1 MKVFV
6 TGAAGFLGSAVV
18 KTTAAAGHRVA
29 ALHRPT
35 SRLAYAGETDG
46 IEAVAGDLRQPGAW
60 REALADCDAVIHC
73 AAAASGDLA
82 TQLAGTVLATENLL
96 AALPQGLG
104 RFVHVSSFSVYDFGA
119 PSAFGSLSEETA
131 LERRPER
138 RDAYTQ
144 TKLLQEEMIRAH
156 CRERSIPLVVIRPGA
171 IYGPGKDWDYG
182 RAMKLGKLDLIFAPA
197 ARMRLVHVDD
207 CARALVGALTAPV
220 EGELVVNV
228 VGEDQPSHWSFHR
241 HAKRAGRDVGT
252 PIPVPY
258 AAVRALGG
266 AAWLASKLFFG
277 GSARL
282 PEMLDLPR
290 QEARWRN
297 LRYSAKR
304 ARTQLGWTE
313 HIRLGDGAKG
323 VTDRR

>member
-6 TGAAGFLGSAVV
+6 TGAAGFLGSAVA
-18 KTTAAAGHRVA
+18 KHAAAAGHDVA

-35 SRLAYAGETDG
+35 SKLSYGGAANG

-60 REALADCDAVIHC
+60 RTALAEADGVIHC

-96 AALPQGLG
+96 AALPENLK

-119 PSAFGSLSEETA
+119 PRAFGA
-131 LERRPER
+131 LTEQSQLEHRPER

-144 TKLLQEEMIRAH
+144 TKLLQEEMIRDH
-156 CRERSIPLVVIRPGA
+156 CRERGIALVVVRPGA
-171 IYGPGKDWDYG
+171 IYGPGKDWDFG
-182 RAMKLGKLDLIFAPA
+182 RAMRLGKLDLIFAPL

-207 CARALVGALTAPV
+207 CAAALVAALEVPV
-220 EGELVVNV
+220 DGELVVNV
-228 VGEDQPSHWSFHR
+228 VGEDQPSHWAFHR
-241 HAKRAGRDVGT
+241 RARRAGAPVGT
-252 PIPVPY
+252 AIPVPY
-258 AAVRALGG
+258 TLVRALGG
-266 AAWLASKLFFG
+266 AAWLASRLFFG
-277 GSARL
+277 GKARL

-297 LRYSAKR
+297 LRYSSER
-304 ARTQLGWTE
+304 ARAALGWRENT
-313 HIRLGDGAKG
+313 RLPVGMKGLAKEK
-323 VTDRR
+323 